1 MKPTPRQLEAL
12 QVLHSG
18 QIYPELVREEDGR
31 YYARWRGLGGDNL
44 WIDELARKY
53 LMTPLSA
60 EAEKAD
66 HPTLHDAWMA
76 ALASR
81 TGLVDW
87 DAGECAQF
95 AQELAKWRERLDFT
109 PLEFAFDSRQ
119 MVLSLDVPKGKTAL
133 RTLGEAT
140 GIFGPLRRLK
150 LNGKRL
156 EVALGSEE
164 AAMLVR
170 SGARRLIEA
179 GHRVTG
185 LDLKA
190 EVETKAVLEPASPD
204 TAQVKLEVRV
214 AGEVVGAEEI
224 RRLLSQHST
233 LVFFRDRW
241 IEVDVNI
248 LKMALRALEKAYG
261 MKLDRNDAVFFAC
274 GLGRIGALELK
285 EVAAKGWVR
294 GVIADMKA
302 HGGVKLDGEVPGFR
316 GELRDYQR
324 RGVAW
329 LKFMTDHGFGPLLA
343 DDMGLGKTAQTIGWI
358 LKEKRMQ
365 PVLVSAPLTLVE
377 NWRKELARFAPSLKV
392 YVHSGEAR
400 QKGEAFAEA
409 VFMADVVVTGYSLL
423 VKDYGLFAGV
433 EWHALVLDEAQAIK
447 NAKTK
452 LARAVCRLR
461 PARRIALT
469 GTPVENS
476 LSDLWSLEEFLN
488 PGLLGPH
495 REFELKYVKPLAGNP
510 MAAQS
515 RQLKRALEPFVLR
528 RLKTEPAIAGELGGK
543 REQREYCTLSPKD
556 RERYETALA
565 DFRRSEHRQGDIF
578 ALITSLK
585 LICDG
590 EGKLEHLLTLLENIF
605 AAGESALVF
614 TQYAKVGA
622 VISRRLATVYG
633 RRFPFLHGALTAKAR
648 EREIQSFNAGKGP
661 SVFVL
666 SLRAGGFGLN
676 LTKATHVIHFD
687 RWWNPAVENQATDR
701 AHRLGQDRN
710 VTVHTLI
717 TAGTVEERV
726 DEILERKGNLADI
739 MGFAGE
745 EFFKLVELEP

>member
-12 QVLHSG
+12 KILKSG
-18 QIYPELVREEDGR
+18 RFYPDLVREEDGL
-31 YYARWRGLGGDNL
+31 YYARWRGVDGNNL
-44 WIDELARKY
+44 WIDEFARKY

-66 HPTLHDAWMA
+66 HPTLHDAWIW

-81 TGLVDW
+81 TGLVKW
-87 DAGECAQF
+87 NAEECAEF
-95 AQELAKWRERLDFT
+95 AAGLAKWRERLET
-109 PLEFAFDSRQ
+109 VPLFFAFDSRR
-119 MVLSLDVPKGKTAL
+119 MVLSLATPKGKTAL

-140 GIFGPLRRLK
+140 EIFGPLRRLRQ
-150 LNGKRL
+150 NGDRL
-156 EVALGSEE
+156 EVELGVEE

-170 SGARRLIEA
+170 SAARRLAEA
-179 GHRVTG
+179 GHQVSG

-190 EVETKAVLEPASPD
+190 EVEVAAALEPATPD
-204 TAQVKLEVRV
+204 EAKVKLEVRV
-214 AGEVVGAEEI
+214 AGEVVGANEI
-224 RRLLSQHST
+224 RRLLSQRST

-241 IEVDVNI
+241 IEVDINI
-248 LKMALRALEKAYG
+248 LKMALRALEKTYG
-261 MKLDRNDAVFFAC
+261 MKLGANDAVFFAC
-274 GLGRIGALELK
+274 GLGRIGSLELK

-294 GVIADMKA
+294 GVIAEMKA
-302 HGGVKLDGEVPGFR
+302 HGGVELDGEVEGFC

-329 LKFMTDHGFGPLLA
+329 LKFMTDHGFGALLA

-358 LKEKRMQ
+358 LKEKRTR
-365 PVLVSAPLTLVE
+365 PVLVAAPLTLVE
-377 NWRKELARFAPSLKV
+377 NWRKELARFAPRLRV
-392 YVHSGEAR
+392 YVHSGEDR
-400 QKGEAFAEA
+400 KQGEAFAEA
-409 VFMADVVVTGYSLL
+409 AAMADVVVAGYSLL
-423 VKDYGLFAGV
+423 VKDYNLFAGA

-461 PARRIALT
+461 PERRIALT
-469 GTPVENS
+469 GTPIENS
-476 LSDLWSLEEFLN
+476 LADIWSLEEFLN
-488 PGLLGPH
+488 PGFLGPH
-495 REFELKYVKPLAGNP
+495 REFELRYVRPLANNP
-510 MAAQS
+510 MASES

-528 RLKTEPAIAGELGGK
+528 RLKTDPAIAGELGDK
-543 REQREYCTLSPKD
+543 REQREYCKLSAKD
-556 RERYETALA
+556 RARYETAVA

-578 ALITSLK
+578 ALITNLK

-622 VISRRLATVYG
+622 VIARRLADTYG

-648 EREIQSFNAGKGP
+648 EREIKSFNADKGP
-661 SVFVL
+661 SAFIL

-676 LTKATHVIHFD
+676 LVKATHVIHFD

-701 AHRLGQDRN
+701 AHRIGQERN

-745 EFFKLVELEP
+745 AFFKLVELAP